1 MTNEEIQKK
10 QKETLEALNKFN
22 NERKTKI
29 VEEDEEEDEPVE
41 KILEAFERGE
51 KGVTKP
57 PMEKWL
63 EVQEN
68 SQPQDIPETP
78 TLFIEKP
85 NPDSEGSEEKLIMSH
100 ICPYC
105 GTMAYIGQIHGLGYC
120 KEKLQYEQ

>member
-29 VEEDEEEDEPVE
+29 VEDEPVE
-41 KILEAFERGE
+41 KILEDFERGE
-51 KGVTKP
+51 KGVVKP
-57 PMEKWL
+57 SMEKWL
-63 EVQEN
+63 EAQEN

-85 NPDSEGSEEKLIMSH
+85 NPDAEGPEEKLIMSH